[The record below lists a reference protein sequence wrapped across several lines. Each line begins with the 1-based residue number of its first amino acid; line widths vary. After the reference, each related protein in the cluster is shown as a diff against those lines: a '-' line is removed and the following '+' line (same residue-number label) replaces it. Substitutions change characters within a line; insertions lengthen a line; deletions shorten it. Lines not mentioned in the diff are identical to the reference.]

1 MTPVRPP
8 AAADAPF
15 AASARPM
22 RIFVVENHDDT
33 RFLLQLLLEQL
44 GHTVASATTLAE
56 ALEAI
61 PAARADVLIS
71 DIGLPDGNGW
81 ELLTRLG
88 AARPPY
94 AIAMSGFGQLSDRQR
109 SLGAGYR
116 HHLLKPVEPNRLET
130 LLDEAAGE
138 LATGAARHEPHHG

>member
-1 MTPVRPP
+1 
-8 AAADAPF
+8 
-15 AASARPM
+15 M
-22 RIFVVENHDDT
+22 RIFIVENHEDT

-44 GHTVASATTLAE
+44 GHTVLSATTLAE
-56 ALEAI
+56 ALAAI
-61 PAARADVLIS
+61 PGARSDVLIS

-88 AARPPY
+88 DARPPY

-109 SLGAGYR
+109 SLIAGYR

-130 LLDEAAGE
+130 LLDEAARE
-138 LATGAARHEPHHG
+138 LARDRAQPVRHHE